1 MEQLSH
7 PPPLKQIA
15 VIGLGRFG
23 KSLAAELVQQ
33 GYRVLGIDRDEAVV
47 RRLSPE
53 IPCVVL
59 DATDESALRE
69 VHITDFD
76 VVVVSIGTE
85 FESNLLATATLKD
98 LGVRYLVCRSTAS
111 NQRDV
116 LLKLGA
122 DRVVEPQ
129 SDAGRQLAIELVTPG
144 PRSQMTLGPE
154 RSIVSL
160 RVPETQAG
168 ENLAQLDLKSSPETT
183 VLAIQRGSESL
194 IEPPQNTVLREG
206 DLLIV
211 LGSSEA
217 IEFLGDWL

>member
-1 MEQLSH
+1 M
-7 PPPLKQIA
+7 
-15 VIGLGRFG
+15 VG
-23 KSLAAELVQQ
+23 
-33 GYRVLGIDRDEAVV
+33 
-47 RRLSPE
+47 RLSPE
-53 IPCVVL
+53 IPYVVL

-76 VVVVSIGTE
+76 VVVVSIGTD
-85 FESNLLATATLKD
+85 FESNLLATAALKD

-116 LLKLGA
+116 LLQLGA

-129 SDAGRQLAIELVTPG
+129 SDAGRQLAIELVTSG

-168 ENLAQLDLKSSPETT
+168 ENLAQFGLKSSLETT

-194 IEPPQNTVLREG
+194 LDPPQNTVLREG
-206 DLLIV
+206 DLLII

-217 IEFLGDWL
+217 IEILGDWF

>member
-1 MEQLSH
+1 MEQLPYSL
-7 PPPLKQIA
+7 PLKQIA

-23 KSLAAELVQQ
+23 ESLAAELVKQ
-33 GYRVLGIDRDEAVV
+33 GCRVLGIDRDEAVV
-47 RRLSPE
+47 SQLSPE
-53 IPCVVL
+53 IPCIVL
-59 DATDESALRE
+59 DATDENALRDA
-69 VHITDFD
+69 HITDFD
-76 VVVVSIGTE
+76 VVVVSIGTD
-85 FESNLLATATLKD
+85 FESNLLATAALKD
-98 LGVRYLVCRSTAS
+98 LGIRYLVCRSTAS

-116 LLKLGA
+116 LLQLGA
-122 DRVVEPQ
+122 DRIVEPQ
-129 SDAGRQLAIELVTPG
+129 SDAGRQLATELVTPG

-168 ENLAQLDLKSSPETT
+168 ENLAQLGPKSSPETT

-217 IEFLGDWL
+217 IETLGDWL